1 LPLLTGAHQDGK
13 PFLHILLAIPD
24 AAGFRKVD
32 ASSVNGLSPLGGIHA
47 EYFPLSHTALI
58 TYLCVVPE
66 MRRRGI
72 SELLL
77 GQIVSVLRKNAA
89 GASIPIFAE
98 AEDPA
103 KLPDSASQPTAYRRL
118 SILSRLGF
126 REIPIKYR
134 QPALGPGKNPVDYL
148 KFLVFSPRSQDTVK
162 SSTVRAFMHEFYKGL
177 DAGEPDDART
187 FAGLTADDIPT
198 VALEGHT

>member
-1 LPLLTGAHQDGK
+1 MNA
-13 PFLHILLAIPD
+13 
-24 AAGFRKVD
+24 
-32 ASSVNGLSPLGGIHA
+32 LSPLGGIHA

-103 KLPDSASQPTAYRRL
+103 KLPDSASQQTAYRRL

-148 KFLVFSPRSQDTVK
+148 KFLVFSPGSPDTVK

-187 FAGLTADDIPT
+187 LAGLIADDIPT

>member
-1 LPLLTGAHQDGK
+1 MSIDVLDLRNASLSDEAREKLCWRYYERVYKPAFPRLDEAEDPCVWLPLLTGAHQDGK
-13 PFLHILLAIPD
+13 PFLYILLAIPGV
-24 AAGFRKVD
+24 AGFGKLD
-32 ASSVNGLSPLGGIHA
+32 AFSVNGLSPLGGIHA

-89 GASIPIFAE
+89 EASIPIFAE

-103 KLPDSASQPTAYRRL
+103 KLPDSASQQTAYRR
-118 SILSRLGF
+118 
-126 REIPIKYR
+126 YR
-134 QPALGPGKNPVDYL
+134 
-148 KFLVFSPRSQDTVK
+148 S
-162 SSTVRAFMHEFYKGL
+162 
-177 DAGEPDDART
+177 
-187 FAGLTADDIPT
+187 
-198 VALEGHT
+198 